1 MKIREPEYLYC
12 RYQGQTSPQPCYVE
26 LDCEDDTLTAA
37 YNGEIGNA
45 VPITVWHNRCLRW
58 PIPALREG
66 AALELL
72 TELLPICERIVAGY
86 ESVWDGSNHVGK
98 YTDAAEDAA
107 SEAHDLCRDAFDD
120 TDTHLQV
127 WEAGD
132 WLAGLGTR
140 ALQAEQ
146 LGITATM
153 SDAELELKTK
163 KLEEEAGDD
172 GIDEVEGLESY
183 LSELRD
189 VAREDI
195 CEAEVA

>member
-1 MKIREPEYLYC
+1 MITIKEPEYLYC
-12 RYQGQTSPQPCYVE
+12 RYQGQTAPQPCYVE
-26 LDCEDDTLTAA
+26 LDCESGTLTAA

-86 ESVWDGSNHVGK
+86 SSEWDGSNHVGE

-107 SEAHDLCRDAFDD
+107 SEVHDLCRDAFDD
-120 TDTHLQV
+120 TGTHLQV

-132 WLAGLGTR
+132 WLSGIGTR
-140 ALQAEQ
+140 AQQAEH
-146 LGITATM
+146 LGITAT
-153 SDAELELKTK
+153 STDEQLAL
-163 KLEEEAGDD
+163 KLEKEQEKAEDD

-189 VAREDI
+189 AAR
-195 CEAEVA
+195 EAEVE